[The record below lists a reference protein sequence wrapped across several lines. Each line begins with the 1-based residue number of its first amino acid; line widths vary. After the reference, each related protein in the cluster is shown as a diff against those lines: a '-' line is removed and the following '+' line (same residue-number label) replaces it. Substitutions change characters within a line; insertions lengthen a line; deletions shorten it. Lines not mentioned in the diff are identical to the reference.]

1 MAAYSFDG
9 AFANVNSA
17 IGDIGKRLED
27 RRTTEAL
34 LQAYDQSASLGGST
48 IPQPRSLANLGASPA
63 NYFTQ
68 TRSAESSGND
78 AARNPASSATGR
90 YQFLGGTWAGLM
102 KSNPELGLTPDGRT
116 DPQQQERA
124 MRAFTAQNATALK
137 TAGIEPNDRN
147 LYLTHFLGAGAAP
160 NFISAVQQD
169 PTVPATSLVTP
180 QVAAA
185 NKRVFFNQDGTPKSA
200 GEVYE
205 RMTGRFGNGA
215 TAIAQVQGGDARA
228 DAPAPGAVPA
238 EGIMPQAPAP
248 ATPQNTNSQMI
259 RALLANPGTR
269 PAGLQLWQQLA
280 TGKQFGFQVV
290 GDQLYRTDPRTGTV
304 EPVGV
309 SKPVTPVTVSE
320 GQTLVDPRTGQV
332 VYQGQAKEKNPVSVP
347 EGGTLVNPQTG
358 EVVYQGAVGNKA
370 RQDVATR
377 EQIANEQ
384 GYQGEDRKFF
394 IANGKLPT
402 AGEKTT
408 EGQANAALYADRMKA
423 AETVL
428 NDPASIGALTSR
440 FQRGVGASETVGSY
454 VNSDAYKRAQQAKM
468 DFITAKLRRESGAA
482 ISPSEFATDDKTF
495 FPQPG
500 DPPAVIAQ
508 KAEARKRVIEGI
520 GNAAGPSYAK
530 KQSQQTQ
537 QFREGQRASNGQQ
550 TIVFRNGQWVPE

>member
-27 RRTTEAL
+27 RRTTDAL
-34 LQAYDQSASLGGST
+34 LQAYDQSAGLGGP
-48 IPQPRSLANLGASPA
+48 IAPQPRPLANLGASPA

-124 MRAFTAQNATALK
+124 MRAFTAQNAQALQAK
-137 TAGIEPNDRN
+137 GIQPTDGN
-147 LYLTHFLGAGAAP
+147 LYMAHFLGAGAAP

-169 PTVPATSLVTP
+169 PSVPAMSLVTP

-185 NKRVFFNQDGTPKSA
+185 NKGVFFNPDGTPKSA
-200 GEVYE
+200 GEVYQ

-228 DAPAPGAVPA
+228 DVPAPGAVPT
-238 EGIMPQAPAP
+238 EGTMPQAAAP
-248 ATPQNTNSQMI
+248 ASPQNTNGQMI

-269 PAGLQLWQQLA
+269 AAGLQLWQQVA

-332 VYQGQAKEKNPVSVP
+332 VYQGQAKEKSPVSVP

-423 AETVL
+423 ADEIL
-428 NDPASIGALTSR
+428 SR
-440 FQRGVGASETVGSY
+440 PEISESSLSRTQRTLAGVPVYGNSLVSPQFQMA
-454 VNSDAYKRAQQAKM
+454 DQAQR
-468 DFITAKLRRESGAA
+468 DFINAVLRRESGAA
-482 ISPSEFATDDKTF
+482 ISESEFDNARKQYF
-495 FPQPG
+495 AQPG
-500 DPPAVIAQ
+500 DGKDVLAQ
-508 KAEARKRVIEGI
+508 KARNRQTAIQGI
-520 GNAAGPSYAK
+520 GNAAGPTYAK
-530 KQSQQTQ
+530 RQMQQQ
-537 QFREGQRASNGQQ
+537 PQYREGQRASNGQQ